1 MDFHR
6 FLLIKEYNIVM
17 GEKVKMRRMTLFSAI
32 ISLISFLY
40 KAGLGIYAMS
50 LVLIIAS
57 LSTLFVF
64 ICKIIFVKNLTAKR
78 EQKKKAYLGITITAF
93 LYSLVFVLFAVLKVN
108 GIDIS
113 KQNNYQGWIELLFIG
128 FLLVMFILSVI
139 NLKGALNKTD
149 IMVIG
154 LKEITFLSALT
165 DLVIIEEYISRIILK
180 YQEVPNME
188 QINSLFVLGVSI
200 TLLLVPVIMFIR
212 FMKYDTKK

>member
-1 MDFHR
+1 
-6 FLLIKEYNIVM
+6 M

>member
-1 MDFHR
+1 
-6 FLLIKEYNIVM
+6 M

-139 NLKGALNKTD
+139 NLRGALNKTD